1 MSWCPHRSPR
11 PPVWWLGVRTAP
23 PIILGVRT
31 TPPIILG
38 MHTAPMNLDSDD
50 EYDDDDG
57 DDGNDYDG
65 DDIDVSI
72 LFSQLRCL
80 G

>member
-1 MSWCPHRSPR
+1 MSTPLPPP
-11 PPVWWLGVRTAP
+11 PPVLWLGVRTAP
-23 PIILGVRT
+23 PIILG
-31 TPPIILG
+31 
-38 MHTAPMNLDSDD
+38 MHTAPMKLDGDD
-50 EYDDDDG
+50 DYDDDDG

-80 G
+80 C

>member
-1 MSWCPHRSPR
+1 MWTPIEPK
-11 PPVWWLGVRTAP
+11 WLRVIVVR
-23 PIILGVRT
+23 
-31 TPPIILG
+31 
-38 MHTAPMNLDSDD
+38 TAPMNLDGDD
-50 EYDDDDG
+50 DYDDDDG

-72 LFSQLRCL
+72 LFSGQQLRCL

>member
-1 MSWCPHRSPR
+1 
-11 PPVWWLGVRTAP
+11 
-23 PIILGVRT
+23 
-31 TPPIILG
+31 
-38 MHTAPMNLDSDD
+38 MNLDGDD
-50 EYDDDDG
+50 DYDDDDG

-72 LFSQLRCL
+72 PFFRSTIEMSWLTKIS